1 MLGTGAADGWP
12 NPFCRCKS
20 CEWAKAAGEIRTP
33 TSVLIDNRLLID
45 SGPEAPRQ
53 ALRAGTD
60 LAEVNTVLISHV
72 HTDHFDPAFLL
83 HRSWVNDRPLTL
95 VGPGPVIAECADW
108 LKPGQTAVT
117 LQEVT
122 AGDRLDLDGYRISVL
137 PTRHPALGE
146 SVLYVVDD
154 GEKSLLYACDTGPW
168 AEGFGELIAGKRLDA
183 VIMELTFGNRHDLA
197 RDRHLSFE
205 SFAANLHQL
214 RAWGVIREST
224 PLVAAHLSHHNPI
237 DVAEKLRRTGVLT
250 LNDGDRIICQ

>member
-12 NPFCRCKS
+12 NPFCRCES
-20 CEWAKAAGEIRTP
+20 CEWAKSAGEIRTP

-95 VGPGPVIAECADW
+95 VGPAPVIAECADW

-122 AGDRLDLDGYRISVL
+122 AGDWLDVDGYRIKVL
-137 PTRHPALGE
+137 PARHPALGE
-146 SVLYVVDD
+146 SVLYLIDD
-154 GEKSLLYACDTGPW
+154 GEKRLLYACDTGPW
-168 AEGFGELIAGKRLDA
+168 ADGVEELIADSQLDV
-183 VIMELTFGNRHDLA
+183 VIMEQTFGDRADLA
-197 RDRHLSFE
+197 DNSHLCFSTFE
-205 SFAANLHQL
+205 TNLSDL
-214 RAWGVIREST
+214 RAWGVITGET
-224 PLVAAHLSHHNPI
+224 HIFAAHLSHHNPI
-237 DVAEKLRRTGVLT
+237 DVVEKMCRYGARVSSDLSEIHV
-250 LNDGDRIICQ
+250 